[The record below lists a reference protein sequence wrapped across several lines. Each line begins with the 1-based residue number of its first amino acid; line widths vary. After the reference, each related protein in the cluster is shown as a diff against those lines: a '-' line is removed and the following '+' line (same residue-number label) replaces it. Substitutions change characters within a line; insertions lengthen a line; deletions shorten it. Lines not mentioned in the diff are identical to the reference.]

1 MLNVDMIFGIA
12 GLVVLYFT
20 GLFVILLTN
29 KMNKLPQGQVPVAPS
44 YDTRLK
50 DLALMSTPVFFDF
63 EAHLKPLV
71 ECIHREVRERISDFK
86 IEFRS
91 RTNGSNEY
99 YMSLAEANKMSEEI
113 CNTVK
118 DCLSVEYLCTLS
130 RYRSIQGIGR
140 LTKQIVNE
148 LIVQE
153 ADIINSTVYN
163 EEVNRGM
170 AKAKMKK
177 EVKNMDSGVQD
188 KVAEILG
195 ISKDDLQRAANS
207 PEDVFNAFLSGI
219 NKPL

>member
-12 GLVVLYFT
+12 GIVILYFT
-20 GLFVILLTN
+20 GLFMIYITN
-29 KMNKLPQGQVPVAPS
+29 KTNKVVVPPMPS
-44 YDTRLK
+44 YDAKVK

-71 ECIHREVRERISDFK
+71 ECIHREVRERVSDFK
-86 IEFRS
+86 LEFRS

-113 CNTVK
+113 CETVK
-118 DCLSVEYLCTLS
+118 ECLSAEYLYTLS
-130 RYRSIQGIGR
+130 RYRSIKGIGR

-148 LIVQE
+148 LIVAE
-153 ADIINSTVYN
+153 ANVINTTVYN
-163 EEVNRGM
+163 DEVNRGM
-170 AKAKMKK
+170 AKAKLKK
-177 EVKNMDSGVQD
+177 EVKNMDSGVQE

-195 ISKDDLQRAANS
+195 ISKDDLQKAASS

-219 NKPL
+219 NKV